1 MDTIKQLTEL
11 DYSTLVIGVAIV
23 AGVFKVICEFCVWII
38 QFFGLET
45 KGMRQ
50 KREEHELL
58 IKTADNLDSLQ
69 KKQEEDVKQSIRHDK
84 VIKDDLKIVSNKVD
98 AIAVTLNK
106 MQQADNIT
114 EMKKLK
120 GKLVSYYNK
129 YKNSDGWTSMDKEVF
144 WDLFEDYE
152 LRGGDGFVHGTIE
165 PVMRELKVID
175 KE

>member
-23 AGVFKVICEFCVWII
+23 VGVFKVMCEFCVWII

-120 GKLVSYYNK
+120 GKLVNYYNE